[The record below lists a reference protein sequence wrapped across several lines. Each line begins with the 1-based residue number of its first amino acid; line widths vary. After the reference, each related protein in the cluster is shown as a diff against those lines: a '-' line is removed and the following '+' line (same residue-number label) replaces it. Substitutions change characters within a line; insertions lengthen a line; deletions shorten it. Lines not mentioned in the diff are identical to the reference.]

1 MELIVT
7 GICWYVTFVFCT
19 VLHEAAHSWTAKMG
33 GDLTAYYGGQ
43 VSIDPVPHIRRE
55 PIGMVVLPLISVF
68 VTGWP
73 LGYASAPYDPYWA
86 DRYPKR
92 AAWMALAGPAAN
104 LLTTVAAGALIRI
117 GMTFHVFVL
126 PPVINFTSIAVGASE
141 GVWTVFA
148 MFLSMLFSLGLILA
162 VFNML
167 PIPPLDGSGVLPL
180 FLNNELIMKYR
191 HIMSQPG
198 FALMGLII
206 AWNIFGPV
214 FRPIFHLAIN
224 LLYPWIK

>member
-19 VLHEAAHSWTAKMG
+19 VLHEAAHAWSAKMG

-55 PIGMVVLPLISVF
+55 PIGMVVIPLISVF

-92 AAWMALAGPAAN
+92 AAWMALAGPVAN
-104 LLTTVAAGALIRI
+104 LLTVLTAGILIRV
-117 GMTFHVFVL
+117 GLVFHVFVL
-126 PPVINFTSIAVGASE
+126 PNSIGLTTIAVGASE
-141 GVWTVFA
+141 GAWTVLA

-162 VFNML
+162 VFNMI
-167 PIPPLDGSGVLPL
+167 PIPPLDGAGVLPL

-191 HIMSQPG
+191 HIMGQPG

-214 FRPIFHLAIN
+214 FRPIFHIALR
-224 LLYPWIK
+224 LLYPWLK